1 MFIIFMFIYNF
12 LENYTQIF
20 ILIALIFFFFKC
32 LNKLRSLK
40 SVWNVECILQ

>member
-20 ILIALIFFFFKC
+20 ILIALIFFFLNV